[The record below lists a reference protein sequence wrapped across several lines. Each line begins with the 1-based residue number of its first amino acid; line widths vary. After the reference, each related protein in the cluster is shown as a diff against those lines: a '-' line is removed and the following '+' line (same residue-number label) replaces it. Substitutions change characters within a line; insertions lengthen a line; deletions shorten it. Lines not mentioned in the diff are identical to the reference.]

1 MDSVRRVAPGGPT
14 GFSRDLA
21 AACRVEDRVC
31 LYFFCGPSRS
41 IIEPIQS
48 LLRML
53 DRKEPQVTAHKHKT
67 GVRPHKLVEQ
77 YQGRRSPVCPDGDLR
92 RPHHDIQRHRQEAQ
106 SPAPYEARRCLGADP
121 ETVRRRLVKYGAR
134 IHDRHGQGT
143 STRFDG
149 CVSLVDGDAK
159 TNNRTTR
166 RSRPQRNSSARRV
179 RPSLPGD
186 CVSGRCG
193 RLPATDSPPFTKSR
207 PPGARGRKWLADF
220 GLRHQSQYL
229 TRHRP

>member
-1 MDSVRRVAPGGPT
+1 MAVKGMDSVRRVAPGGPT

-77 YQGRRSPVCPDGDLR
+77 YQGRRSPVCPDGDLQ

-179 RPSLPGD
+179 RPACLATVSPDGAVD
-186 CVSGRCG
+186 CPRPTLHPSPSQGHRVRAGESGWR
-193 RLPATDSPPFTKSR
+193 TS
-207 PPGARGRKWLADF
+207 DF
-220 GLRHQSQYL
+220 V
-229 TRHRP
+229 TNPNI